1 MPVALRRFRAAKG
14 LETMSD
20 IVVGRVAAPDQLFRL
35 RTVALMVVIGI
46 VGFIGMLVM
55 GAYAP
60 DLRSGRDGGAHALS
74 NAATGFGG
82 LVRLARETGRNPQI
96 LRSEHMLDSEDLLVL
111 APDDFGP
118 ELDRILQARPGKAT
132 LVILPKWQTTRDP
145 DHSGWVQ
152 RQGLGWTFFPS
163 PPLSLLEVKRVRS
176 GGLPLVSSPDLRE
189 IHFMAPRPLQTISG
203 KGLEPLITDR
213 AGHVVLA
220 RVGGGALYVLADPDL
235 LSNLGMRD
243 LAQAR
248 SALAL
253 LDWLNTSGAES
264 IGFDVTLN
272 GFGHSRSP
280 LKLAFDPPFL
290 AMTLAL
296 AAALLLAGLYALG
309 RFGPVRRRERAIAFG
324 KAALIDNSAAIVRK
338 AGREARLG
346 GRYAMVIRERAVVAF
361 GVPARLRDAALDA
374 YLDRLGG
381 ARTFTDLV
389 AQADAAQDRQSLVAA
404 AQALH
409 EWKREKIR

>member
-1 MPVALRRFRAAKG
+1 
-14 LETMSD
+14 MSD
-20 IVVGRVAAPDQLFRL
+20 IAVGRVSASDQLFRL
-35 RTVALMVVIGI
+35 RTVALMVAIGI
-46 VGFIGMLVM
+46 TGFVGMLVM
-55 GAYAP
+55 GAYEP

-74 NAATGFGG
+74 NAATGFSGI
-82 LVRLARETGRNPQI
+82 VRLAQATGRNPQI
-96 LRSEHMLDSEDLLVL
+96 IRSEHALDSEDLLVL
-111 APDDFGP
+111 APDDFGGDF
-118 ELDRILQARPGKAT
+118 DRILKARPGKAT
-132 LVILPKWQTTRDP
+132 LVVLQKWQTSRDP
-145 DHSGWVQ
+145 DEPGWVQ
-152 RQGLGWTFFPS
+152 RQGLAWTYFPS
-163 PPLSLLEVKRVRS
+163 LPLSDLKVTRIRS
-176 GGLPLVSSPDLRE
+176 GGLPLVGASDLGSIR
-189 IHFMAPRPLQTISG
+189 FVAPRPLQTISG
-203 KGLEPLITDR
+203 KNIEPLITDR

-220 RVGGGALYVLADPDL
+220 HVGKGALYVLADPDL
-235 LSNLGMRD
+235 LSNIGMKD

-253 LDWLNTSGAES
+253 LDWLNTSGAQS

-280 LKLAFDPPFL
+280 LRLAFDPPFL
-290 AMTLAL
+290 GMTLAL

-338 AGREARLG
+338 ARREARMG
-346 GRYAMVIRERAVVAF
+346 GRYAAVIRERAVVAF

-381 ARTFTDLV
+381 TRTFTDLV
-389 AQADAAQDRQSLVAA
+389 AQANAAEDRHALLAA

-409 EWKREKIR
+409 EWKREKSR